1 MAEELS
7 PSQVAARLGLS
18 TRTVQ
23 RWIANGA
30 LPARR
35 VGTRWRVAND
45 AIVASELKPLTKEA
59 APAPI
64 RRLFVANRGEIAA
77 RIGRTGERLGI
88 AVFVPRTEGKE
99 AIDLLDIEAVV
110 AAASKAA
117 ADAVHPGFG
126 FLAENADFAEAIIA
140 ADLRWVGPP
149 PAAIRAMADKAAARR
164 FAASLGIPVV
174 PGYDDADQSDAT
186 LAREAARIGV
196 PLLVKPTAGGGGKGM
211 RTVLSLDH
219 LPQALASAR
228 REAQAAF
235 GDDRLILERL
245 IEGAR
250 HVEIQLLFD
259 AAGRGVH
266 LGERDCSIQRRH
278 QKVLEETPS
287 PAVDGRLRAHMG
299 EAALRLASAVGYV
312 SAGTVEFLLDDRGS
326 FHFLEM
332 NARLQVEH
340 PVTELVTGL
349 DLVEQQLSIAAGA
362 RLPFV
367 QQDVDDFRSGHAVE
381 VRLYAEDAEAGF
393 LPATGTVRRLAW
405 PAGDGIRVDA
415 GITEGDAVSDRFDPM
430 LAKIA
435 AHGATRA
442 EALDRLA
449 EALDRTVVLGLV
461 TNLRFLRWLARQP
474 AVRRGEARIDTLDR
488 TWPPDDWADRA
499 AIPDEA
505 WRTAAARQ
513 AERLDSAGD
522 PWAGGWRLNASPV
535 LRLATDDGDER
546 RLVLGP
552 GSGVSSE
559 AVLDGDRVH
568 VDVGGR
574 SVAFRIA
581 LPPDEARSAR
591 VAAAHAQAGG
601 TVELTAPMP
610 GSVLAL
616 HVRPGEGVDAG
627 DPVVTLEAM
636 KMEHVVASPRDGT
649 IAEIDVALGQQVVRG
664 QRLASFE

>member
-1 MAEELS
+1 
-7 PSQVAARLGLS
+7 
-18 TRTVQ
+18 
-23 RWIANGA
+23 
-30 LPARR
+30 
-35 VGTRWRVAND
+35 
-45 AIVASELKPLTKEA
+45 
-59 APAPI
+59 
-64 RRLFVANRGEIAA
+64 
-77 RIGRTGERLGI
+77 
-88 AVFVPRTEGKE
+88 
-99 AIDLLDIEAVV
+99 
-110 AAASKAA
+110 
-117 ADAVHPGFG
+117 
-126 FLAENADFAEAIIA
+126 
-140 ADLRWVGPP
+140 
-149 PAAIRAMADKAAARR
+149 
-164 FAASLGIPVV
+164 
-174 PGYDDADQSDAT
+174 
-186 LAREAARIGV
+186 
-196 PLLVKPTAGGGGKGM
+196 M

-219 LPQALASAR
+219 LAQALASAR
-228 REAQAAF
+228 REAQTAF

-250 HVEIQLLFD
+250 HVEIQVLFD

-287 PAVDGRLRAHMG
+287 PAVDGRLRAQMG

-332 NARLQVEH
+332 NTRLQVEH

-349 DLVEQQLSIAAGA
+349 DLVEQQLSIAAGG

-367 QQDVDDFRSGHAVE
+367 QQDVDDFRRGHAVE

-488 TWPPDDWADRA
+488 TWPPDDWADRG
-499 AIPDEA
+499 AIPEGA
-505 WRTAAARQ
+505 WRTAGARQ

-591 VAAAHAQAGG
+591 AAAAHAQAGG

-610 GSVLAL
+610 GSVLDV

-636 KMEHVVASPRDGT
+636 KMEHVVAAPRDGT